1 MWGLILLEVVPLD
14 LERILRE
21 VEKPGR
27 YTGGEWNSIA
37 KDWDSTPVKVVLAY
51 PDTYE
56 IGMSNLGLMILYD
69 ILNRQPDILCERVY
83 TPWVDMEERL
93 RRFRV
98 PLFSLETRHALADF
112 DIIGISLPYELNYTN
127 ALTILSL
134 GGLAPLAAERRPED
148 PLVIAGGSGAYNPEP
163 MSAFFDLFVI
173 GEGEEVLLELVRLYA
188 DWKRSGRL
196 GNAAGRGQQPK
207 AEFLRRAARIG
218 GIYVPSL
225 YEAEYAA
232 DGRMRAIRPLAPD
245 APARIVKRVV
255 PTLPPPPTRPV
266 VPYIQAVHDRAMLE
280 IQRGC
285 TQGCRFCQASTI
297 YRPVRER
304 AVDEI
309 IRAADEMLSATGHE
323 EISLVSLSSND
334 HSRIGDIVRALAE
347 RYGPLGVSISL
358 PSLRA
363 DAFSVR
369 LAEMVQT
376 TRKTGLT
383 FAPEAGS
390 QRLRDAINKKVSEE
404 ALLRTAEAAFGTGWN
419 RIKLY
424 FMVGQP
430 TETDEDVAAIVDLVK
445 KVVAVG
451 RRHRG
456 GRAEVS
462 VSAAT
467 FVPKPHTPFQWEALV
482 DDATLRRR
490 LDILQRGLRIKGVR
504 FSWHDPG
511 TTLLEAALSRGDRRV
526 SDVIYRAWQLGA
538 RFDAWGDGYRP
549 EAWEQAWRECGLSPE
564 FYGRRPRDKDE
575 VLPWDHID
583 IGVRKTFLRREAERC
598 RAALPTPDCREGCVG
613 CGVNAT
619 LPLAG
624 GSALCP

>member
-1 MWGLILLEVVPLD
+1 MSIVSDLEV
-14 LERILRE
+14 ILRD

-27 YTGGEWNSIA
+27 YTGGEWNSVV
-37 KDWDSTPVKVVLAY
+37 KDWESTPVKVALAY
-51 PDTYE
+51 PGTYE

-83 TPWVDMEERL
+83 APWLDMEEGL
-93 RRFRV
+93 RRAGL
-98 PLFSLETRHALADF
+98 PLYSLETRHALTDF
-112 DIIGISLPYELNYTN
+112 DIVGISLPYELNYTN

-134 GGLAPLAAERRPED
+134 GGMSPLAAERRPED

-163 MSAFFDLFVI
+163 MAAFFDLFVI
-173 GEGEEVLLELVRLYA
+173 GEGEEALLELVRLYA
-188 DWKRSGRL
+188 EWKRGGGAASGRP
-196 GNAAGRGQQPK
+196 PK
-207 AEFLRRAARIG
+207 ADFLRQAARIG
-218 GIYVPSL
+218 GIYVPAL
-225 YEAEYAA
+225 YAAEYHA
-232 DGRMRAIRPLAPD
+232 DGRLARTVPIAPD
-245 APARIVKRVV
+245 VPARVVKRVV
-255 PTLPPPPTRPV
+255 PALPPPPTRLI
-266 VPYIQAVHDRAMLE
+266 VPYIETVHDRAMLE

-304 AVDEI
+304 TVDEI
-309 IRAADEMLSATGHE
+309 VRAADEMLLATGHE
-323 EISLVSLSSND
+323 EISLVSLSSSD
-334 HSRIGDIVRALAE
+334 HSQIEHVVRALAE
-347 RYGPLGVSISL
+347 RCAPLGVSISL

-404 ALLRTAEAAFGTGWN
+404 DLLRTAEAAFGTGWN

-430 TETDEDVAAIVDLVK
+430 TETDEDVEAIGDLVR

-462 VSAAT
+462 VSVAT

-482 DDATLRRR
+482 DDETLRRR
-490 LDILQRGLRIKGVR
+490 LDILRRGLRVKGVQ

-526 SDVIYRAWQLGA
+526 GAVIYRAWQLGA
-538 RFDAWGDGYRP
+538 RFDAWGDAYRP
-549 EAWEQAWRECGLSPE
+549 EAWEQAWRDAGLSPE
-564 FYGRRPRDKDE
+564 FYGRRPRDRDE
-575 VLPWDHID
+575 ALPWDHID
-583 IGVRKTFLRREAERC
+583 IGVRKEFLWRERERC
-598 RAALPTPDCREGCVG
+598 RAATPTPDCREGCVG
-613 CGVNAT
+613 CGVNAA

-624 GSALCP
+624 GTALCP

>member
-1 MWGLILLEVVPLD
+1 MEVVARD
-14 LERILRE
+14 TERILRE

-27 YTGGEWNSIA
+27 YTGGEWNSVV
-37 KDWDSTPVKVVLAY
+37 KDWDFTPTKVALAY

-69 ILNRQPDILCERVY
+69 ILNRQDDILCERVY
-83 TPWVDMEERL
+83 APWLDMEERL
-93 RRFRV
+93 RGAGV
-98 PLFSLETRHALADF
+98 PLCSLETRHALTEF
-112 DIIGISLPYELNYTN
+112 DIVGISLPYELNYTN

-134 GGLAPLAAERRPED
+134 GGMSPLAAERRPED

-163 MSAFFDLFVI
+163 MAAFFDLFVI

-188 DWKRSGRL
+188 QWKRE
-196 GNAAGRGQQPK
+196 AAGASARPPK
-207 AEFLRRAARIG
+207 ADFLRRATRIG

-225 YEAEYAA
+225 YEAEYDAG
-232 DGRMRAIRPLAPD
+232 GRLKRTVPIVPD
-245 APARIVKRVV
+245 APPRVVKRVV
-255 PTLPPPPTRPV
+255 PTLPPPPTRLI
-266 VPYIQAVHDRAMLE
+266 VPYIQTVHDRAMLE

-285 TQGCRFCQASTI
+285 TQGCRFCQAGTI

-304 AVDEI
+304 TVEEVL
-309 IRAADEMLSATGHE
+309 RAADEMLLATGHE
-323 EISLVSLSSND
+323 EISLVSLSSSD
-334 HSRIGDIVRALAE
+334 HSRIEEMVRALAE
-347 RYGPLGVSISL
+347 RCGPLGISISL

-363 DAFSVR
+363 DAFSVH

-390 QRLRDAINKKVSEE
+390 QRLRDAINKKVSEDD
-404 ALLRTAEAAFGTGWN
+404 LLRTAEAAFGTGWN

-430 TETDEDVAAIVDLVK
+430 TETDEDVESIVDLVK

-462 VSAAT
+462 VSVAT

-482 DDATLRRR
+482 DDETLRRR
-490 LDILQRGLRIKGVR
+490 LDILQRGLRAKGVR

-526 SDVIYRAWQLGA
+526 GEVIYRAWQLGA
-538 RFDAWGDGYRP
+538 RFDAWGDAYRP
-549 EAWEQAWRECGLSPE
+549 DAWEAAWREADLSPE
-564 FYGRRPRDKDE
+564 FYGRRPRDRDE
-575 VLPWDHID
+575 ALPWDHID
-583 IGVRKTFLRREAERC
+583 IGVRKEFLWRERERC
-598 RAALPTPDCREGCVG
+598 RAAVPTPDCREGCVG
-613 CGVNAT
+613 CGVNAA

>member
-1 MWGLILLEVVPLD
+1 MSMVSDLEV
-14 LERILRE
+14 ILRD

-27 YTGGEWNSIA
+27 YTGGEWNSVV
-37 KDWDSTPVKVVLAY
+37 KDWASTPVKVALAY

-83 TPWVDMEERL
+83 APWLDMEARL
-93 RRFRV
+93 REARL
-98 PLFSLETRHALADF
+98 PLCSLETRHALTDF
-112 DIIGISLPYELNYTN
+112 DIVGISLPYELNYTN

-134 GGLAPLAAERRPED
+134 GGLAPLAAERRAED

-163 MSAFFDLFVI
+163 MAAFFDLFVI

-188 DWKRSGRL
+188 DWKQSG
-196 GNAAGRGQQPK
+196 GAAGPRPK
-207 AEFLRRAARIG
+207 ADFLRQAARIG
-218 GIYVPSL
+218 GIYVPSF
-225 YEAEYAA
+225 YAAEYDAE
-232 DGRMRAIRPLAPD
+232 GRLRRTVPLVPE
-245 APARIVKRVV
+245 APARVVKRVV
-255 PTLPPPPTRPV
+255 PALPPPPTRLI

-304 AVDEI
+304 TVDEI
-309 IRAADEMLSATGHE
+309 VRAADEMLLATGHE
-323 EISLVSLSSND
+323 EISLVSLSSSD
-334 HSRIGDIVRALAE
+334 HSHIEEVVRALAE
-347 RYGPLGVSISL
+347 RCAPRGVSISL

-404 ALLRTAEAAFGTGWN
+404 DLLRTAEAAFSTGWN

-430 TETDEDVAAIVDLVK
+430 TETDEDVEAIVDLVK

-456 GRAEVS
+456 GRAQVS
-462 VSAAT
+462 VSVAT
-467 FVPKPHTPFQWEALV
+467 FVPKPHTPFQWEPLV
-482 DDATLRRR
+482 DDETLRRR
-490 LDILQRGLRIKGVR
+490 LEILRRGLRVKGVE

-526 SDVIYRAWQLGA
+526 ADVIYRAWQLGA
-538 RFDAWGDGYRP
+538 RFDAWGDAYRP

-564 FYGRRPRDKDE
+564 FYGRRPRDRE
-575 VLPWDHID
+575 EALPWDHID
-583 IGVRKTFLRREAERC
+583 IGVRKEFLWREAERC
-598 RAALPTPDCREGCVG
+598 RAAMPTPDCREGCVG

-624 GSALCP
+624 GTALCP

>member
-1 MWGLILLEVVPLD
+1 MAIVSD

-27 YTGGEWNSIA
+27 YTGGEWNSVV
-37 KDWDSTPVKVVLAY
+37 KDWDATPVRVVLAY

-83 TPWVDMEERL
+83 APWLDMEAQL
-93 RRFRV
+93 RRAGL
-98 PLFSLETRHALADF
+98 PLYSLETRRPLTDF

-134 GGLAPLAAERRPED
+134 GGLSPLAAERRRD
-148 PLVIAGGSGAYNPEP
+148 APLVIAGGSGAYNPEP
-163 MSAFFDLFVI
+163 MVPFFDLFVI

-188 DWKRSGRL
+188 DWKRSG
-196 GNAAGRGQQPK
+196 APGRPSEPGPHPK
-207 AEFLRRAARIG
+207 ADFLRQAARIG
-218 GIYVPSL
+218 GIYVPSF
-225 YEAEYAA
+225 YDAEYDS
-232 DGRMRAIRPLAPD
+232 DGRLKRTVPVVPE
-245 APARIVKRVV
+245 APARVVKRVV
-255 PTLPPPPTRPV
+255 RALPPPPTRLI

-304 AVDEI
+304 TVDEV
-309 IRAADEMLSATGHE
+309 IRAADEMLLATGHE
-323 EISLVSLSSND
+323 EISLVSLSSSD
-334 HSRIGDIVRALAE
+334 HSRIEEIVRALAQHCA
-347 RYGPLGVSISL
+347 PLGVSISL

-404 ALLRTAEAAFGTGWN
+404 DLLHTAEVAFGAGWN

-430 TETDEDVAAIVDLVK
+430 TETDEDVLAIVELVR
-445 KVVAVG
+445 KVLAVG

-462 VSAAT
+462 VSVAT

-482 DDATLRRR
+482 DDETLRRR
-490 LDILQRGLRIKGVR
+490 LEILKRGLRVKGVQ
-504 FSWHDPG
+504 FAWHDPG

-526 SDVIYRAWQLGA
+526 ADVVYRAWQLGA
-538 RFDAWGDGYRP
+538 RFDAWGDAYKP
-549 EAWEQAWRECGLSPE
+549 DAWEQAWREAGLSPD
-564 FYGRRPRDKDE
+564 FYGRRPRAKGE
-575 VLPWDHID
+575 ALPWDHID
-583 IGVRKTFLRREAERC
+583 IGVRKEFLWHEAERC
-598 RAALPTPDCREGCVG
+598 RAALTTPDCREGCVG
-613 CGVNAT
+613 CGVNAA
-619 LPLAG
+619 LPLVG
-624 GSALCP
+624 GTALCP

>member
-1 MWGLILLEVVPLD
+1 MSVVSDLEV
-14 LERILRE
+14 ILRD

-27 YTGGEWNSIA
+27 YTGGEWNSVV
-37 KDWDSTPVKVVLAY
+37 KDWASTPVKVALAY

-83 TPWVDMEERL
+83 APWLDMEARL
-93 RRFRV
+93 REARL
-98 PLFSLETRHALADF
+98 PLYSLETGHALTDF
-112 DIIGISLPYELNYTN
+112 DIVGISLPYELNYTN

-134 GGLAPLAAERRPED
+134 GGLAPLAAERRAEG

-163 MSAFFDLFVI
+163 MAAFFDLFVI

-188 DWKRSGRL
+188 DWKRSG
-196 GNAAGRGQQPK
+196 GAAGPRPK
-207 AEFLRRAARIG
+207 ADFLRQAARVG
-218 GIYVPSL
+218 GIYVPPF
-225 YEAEYAA
+225 YAAEYDAE
-232 DGRMRAIRPLAPD
+232 GRLRRTVPLVPE
-245 APARIVKRVV
+245 APARVVKRVV
-255 PTLPPPPTRPV
+255 PALPPPPTRLI

-304 AVDEI
+304 TVDEI
-309 IRAADEMLSATGHE
+309 VRAAEEMLLATGHE
-323 EISLVSLSSND
+323 EISLVSLSSSD
-334 HSRIGDIVRALAE
+334 HSHIEEVVRALAE
-347 RYGPLGVSISL
+347 RCAPKGVSISL

-390 QRLRDAINKKVSEE
+390 QRLRDAINKKVSEDD
-404 ALLRTAEAAFGTGWN
+404 LLHTAEAAFSTGWN

-430 TETDEDVAAIVDLVK
+430 TETDEDVEAIVDLVK

-456 GRAEVS
+456 GRAQVS
-462 VSAAT
+462 VSVAT
-467 FVPKPHTPFQWEALV
+467 FVPKPHTPFQWEPLV
-482 DDATLRRR
+482 DDETLRRR
-490 LDILQRGLRIKGVR
+490 LEILRRGLRVKGVE

-526 SDVIYRAWQLGA
+526 ADVIYRAWQLGA
-538 RFDAWGDGYRP
+538 RFDAWGDAYRP

-564 FYGRRPRDKDE
+564 FYGRRPRDRDE
-575 VLPWDHID
+575 ALPWDHID
-583 IGVRKTFLRREAERC
+583 IGVRKEFLWREAERC
-598 RAALPTPDCREGCVG
+598 RAAMPTPDCREGCVG

-624 GSALCP
+624 GTALCP

>member
-1 MWGLILLEVVPLD
+1 MSIVSD
-14 LERILRE
+14 LEAILRE

-27 YTGGEWNSIA
+27 YTGGEWNSVV
-37 KDWDSTPVKVVLAY
+37 KDWESTPVKVALAY

-83 TPWVDMEERL
+83 APWLDMEERL
-93 RRFRV
+93 RRAGL
-98 PLFSLETRHALADF
+98 PLYSLETRHALTDF
-112 DIIGISLPYELNYTN
+112 DIVGVSLPYELNYTN

-134 GGLAPLAAERRPED
+134 GGMSPLAAERRPED

-163 MSAFFDLFVI
+163 MAAFFDLFVI
-173 GEGEEVLLELVRLYA
+173 GEGEEALLELVRLYA
-188 DWKRSGRL
+188 EWKRGAAFGRP
-196 GNAAGRGQQPK
+196 PK
-207 AEFLRRAARIG
+207 ADFLRQAARLG

-225 YEAEYAA
+225 YAAEYHA
-232 DGRMRAIRPLAPD
+232 DGRLARTVPIAPD
-245 APARIVKRVV
+245 VPARVVKRVV
-255 PTLPPPPTRPV
+255 PALPPPPTRLI
-266 VPYIQAVHDRAMLE
+266 VPYIETVHDRAMLE

-304 AVDEI
+304 TVDEI
-309 IRAADEMLSATGHE
+309 VRAADEMLLATGHE
-323 EISLVSLSSND
+323 EISLVSLSSSD
-334 HSRIGDIVRALAE
+334 HSQIEDVVRALAE
-347 RYGPLGVSISL
+347 RCGPLGVSISL

-404 ALLRTAEAAFGTGWN
+404 DLLRTAEAAFGTGWD

-430 TETDEDVAAIVDLVK
+430 TETDEDVEAIADLVK

-462 VSAAT
+462 VSVAT

-482 DDATLRRR
+482 DDETLRRR
-490 LDILQRGLRIKGVR
+490 LDILRRGLRVKGVR

-526 SDVIYRAWQLGA
+526 GEVIHRAWQLGA
-538 RFDAWGDGYRP
+538 RFDAWGDAYRP
-549 EAWEQAWRECGLSPE
+549 EAWEQAWRDAGLSPE
-564 FYGRRPRDKDE
+564 FYGRRPRSRDE
-575 VLPWDHID
+575 ALPWDHID
-583 IGVRKTFLRREAERC
+583 IGVRKEFLWRERERC
-598 RAALPTPDCREGCVG
+598 RAATPTPDCREGCVG
-613 CGVNAT
+613 CGVNAA

-624 GSALCP
+624 GTALCP